1 HSLTERNPQPIRIL
15 HYPIMISFALFEN
28 GEYMLIDACEAEE
41 KVMEGLFAIGMNQHK
56 ELSTL
61 AMFGEI
67 CLTRDQIENCISL
80 AHHLVRDITTEM
92 RST

>member
-1 HSLTERNPQPIRIL
+1 MNERNPQAIRIL
-15 HYPIMISFALFEN
+15 HYPIMISFALFKN
-28 GEYMLIDACEAEE
+28 GFVFIIKKKLLLCSILNLREYMLIDPCEAEE

-67 CLTRDQIENCISL
+67 CLTRDQVCL
-80 AHHLVRDITTEM
+80 
-92 RST
+92 